1 MIFVSKRAPRYG
13 ALVTVISMLTA
24 CSTVQ
29 KGVDG
34 IVSVF
39 DQDAAKPVAK
49 SGGQPPQ
56 PKAPSG
62 DAPKTSPK
70 PAASPAAVSATA
82 PARAT
87 SADELL
93 AAGVKQYED
102 ARYTEAAELLK
113 SSLGAGLRSRTSQAR
128 AHKYLAFIHCI
139 SEREAA
145 CRQSFGRAFAADPA
159 FALTPAET
167 GHPKWGPVYRSV
179 ADAR

>member
-1 MIFVSKRAPRYG
+1 MIFVSKRALHCW
-13 ALVTVISMLTA
+13 ALVAVISMLSA
-24 CSTVQ
+24 CATVQ

-39 DQDAAKPVAK
+39 DQDGAKPVAK
-49 SGGQPPQ
+49 SGQPAQ

-62 DAPKTSPK
+62 DAPKASPK
-70 PAASPAAVSATA
+70 PAASPAAA

-93 AAGVKQYED
+93 AAGVRQYED
-102 ARYTEAAELLK
+102 ARYPEAAELLK
-113 SSLGAGLRSRTSQAR
+113 SSLGAGLRNRTSQAR

-139 SEREAA
+139 SERAAA
-145 CRQSFGRAFAADPA
+145 CRQSFDRAFAADPA
-159 FALTPAET
+159 FALTPAEA

>member
-1 MIFVSKRAPRYG
+1 MIFVSKRAPRYW
-13 ALVTVISMLTA
+13 ALVAVMSMLAA

-49 SGGQPPQ
+49 SGGPPTQ

-62 DAPKTSPK
+62 DVSKTSPK
-70 PAASPAAVSATA
+70 PATSPAAAS
-82 PARAT
+82 ARAT
-87 SADELL
+87 SADERL

-159 FALTPAET
+159 FALTPAEA
-167 GHPKWGPVYRSV
+167 GHPQWGPVYRSV

>member
-1 MIFVSKRAPRYG
+1 MIFVSERAPRAW
-13 ALVTVISMLTA
+13 ALVAVMLLLSA
-24 CSTVQ
+24 CATVQ

-39 DQDAAKPVAK
+39 DQDEATPAPKPQQRETPAEVRKPAAKPTT
-49 SGGQPPQ
+49 PP
-56 PKAPSG
+56 
-62 DAPKTSPK
+62 
-70 PAASPAAVSATA
+70 VSA

-93 AAGVKQYED
+93 AAGIMRYED
-102 ARYTEAAELLK
+102 ARYPEAAELFS
-113 SSLGAGLRSRTSQAR
+113 SSLGAGLRSRASQAK

-145 CRQSFGRAFAADPA
+145 CRQSFSRAFAADPS
-159 FALTPAET
+159 FALTPAES
-167 GHPKWGPVYRSV
+167 GHPQWGPVYRSV

>member
-1 MIFVSKRAPRYG
+1 MIFVIKRAQRFW
-13 ALVTVISMLTA
+13 ALVAVMSMLAA

-39 DQDAAKPVAK
+39 DQDAAKPAAK
-49 SGGQPPQ
+49 SGQPPQ

-70 PAASPAAVSATA
+70 PAASPATA

-87 SADELL
+87 SADDLL

-102 ARYTEAAELLK
+102 ARYPEAAELLK

-159 FALTPAET
+159 FALTPAEA
-167 GHPKWGPVYRSV
+167 GHPKWGPVYRSI
-179 ADAR
+179 ADTR

>member
-1 MIFVSKRAPRYG
+1 MIFVSKRALHCW
-13 ALVTVISMLTA
+13 ALVAVISMLSA
-24 CSTVQ
+24 CATVQ

-39 DQDAAKPVAK
+39 DQDAAKPVGK
-49 SGGQPPQ
+49 SGQPAQ
-56 PKAPSG
+56 PKAPPG

-70 PAASPAAVSATA
+70 PAAV
-82 PARAT
+82 PARAE

-159 FALTPAET
+159 FALTPAEA
-167 GHPKWGPVYRSV
+167 GHPQWGPVYRSV

>member
-1 MIFVSKRAPRYG
+1 MIFVSKRAPRFW
-13 ALVTVISMLTA
+13 ALVAVMSMLAA

-39 DQDAAKPVAK
+39 DQDAMKPAAK
-49 SGGQPPQ
+49 SGQPPQ

-70 PAASPAAVSATA
+70 PAATPATA

-102 ARYTEAAELLK
+102 ARYPEAAELLK

-159 FALTPAET
+159 FALTPAEA

>member
-1 MIFVSKRAPRYG
+1 MIFVIKRAPRFL
-13 ALVTVISMLTA
+13 ALVAVMSMLAA

-39 DQDAAKPVAK
+39 DQDAAKPAAK
-49 SGGQPPQ
+49 SGQPPQ

-70 PAASPAAVSATA
+70 PAASPATA

-87 SADELL
+87 SADDLL

-102 ARYTEAAELLK
+102 ARYPEAAELLK

-159 FALTPAET
+159 FALTPAEA

-179 ADAR
+179 ADTR